1 MNTNN
6 NTNKEFVPDY
16 ANADYSG
23 LTQLM
28 NNANITNKENENKE
42 NENKNIEDDARS
54 ASRDA
59 GQPASS
65 DSDIEVEEEEEQ
77 EENKIIW
84 PNNVKLLKDKK

>member
-42 NENKNIEDDARS
+42 NENKNIEDD
-54 ASRDA
+54 
-59 GQPASS
+59 
-65 DSDIEVEEEEEQ
+65 SDIEVEEEEEQ

>member
-28 NNANITNKENENKE
+28 NNANITNKENENK
-42 NENKNIEDDARS
+42 NIED
-54 ASRDA
+54 
-59 GQPASS
+59 
-65 DSDIEVEEEEEQ
+65 DSDIEVEEEEEQEQ

>member
-1 MNTNN
+1 
-6 NTNKEFVPDY
+6 
-16 ANADYSG
+16 
-23 LTQLM
+23 M

-42 NENKNIEDDARS
+42 NEN
-54 ASRDA
+54 
-59 GQPASS
+59 